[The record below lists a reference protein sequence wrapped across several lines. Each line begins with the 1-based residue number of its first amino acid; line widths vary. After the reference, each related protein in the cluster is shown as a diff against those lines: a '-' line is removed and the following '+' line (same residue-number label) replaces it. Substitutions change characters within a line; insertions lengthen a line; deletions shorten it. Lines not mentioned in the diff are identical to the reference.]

1 MTANQTTLTEVPA
14 QELAAVEGG
23 ADLARNFGGNIQI
36 APGMKLDLLR
46 FQRELREIERFGFR
60 VNDLKG

>member
-1 MTANQTTLTEVPA
+1 MTSNSTPVTEVTTR
-14 QELAAVEGG
+14 ELTAVEGG
-23 ADLARNFGGNIQI
+23 ADLARNFGGNLQV

-60 VNDLKG
+60 INDLKA